1 MFSSNFSKSFI
12 HETENTYFF
21 NCQNYIRRDELGEF
35 VLLKLGKNGELKI
48 EIHGNQK
55 WISYLF

>member
-12 HETENTYFF
+12 HETENTYFL

-55 WISYLF
+55 